1 MRMVLR
7 YSPLMKKLMDE
18 FTLDDK
24 AELAV
29 NMDRFFI
36 LFIDNQIQLIQIK
49 NRKTVVH
56 GQPRRARV
64 ARPFPWK
71 SG

>member
-1 MRMVLR
+1 
-7 YSPLMKKLMDE
+7 MDE

-24 AELAV
+24 AKLAV

-56 GQPRRARV
+56 GQPRRA
-64 ARPFPWK
+64 
-71 SG
+71 SGKAFSLEVR